1 MLAEKISVGQN
12 LKRIRNDLNLK
23 QYEIAGNDIT
33 RNLISLIENDK
44 TPIYYNVAN
53 IISNNI
59 NKILHQRG
67 LNIYI
72 QAEDIL
78 NPERYNSR
86 NKANEYIEIL
96 KKHLA
101 EKDYEL
107 TVDELNEI
115 ENFLNKW
122 NFIDKKVEIYQLL
135 GEIYYNA
142 KDPNREYY
150 YYIKALEISYEHPN
164 MKDRY
169 KIITRLVYNCILTK
183 KYHEAIR
190 LCEFALSTQ
199 ENLSDRQK
207 GIFHYNLALSYYYL
221 KDYFKAL
228 DHIIYAKFYIPL
240 DSYEDMKKI
249 LLLEGICNSEIKNY
263 EKSLKI
269 YDRLV
274 KIIEKDKNIEDIC
287 IIYLNMLQIYV
298 DINDKSKAVKYH
310 DILQNHLNNIKED
323 SHYLPEML
331 FNLSDYYLYINDNES
346 CENNLCKALWLAKKH
361 KNTVVFTKILSKLL
375 DLYAKNDQHE
385 KIIFLIEQYE
395 DEVDSLILNG
405 NNKIL
410 LKIIYSLLEY
420 DYNYTKNLIYKLLNK
435 KGDITYET

>member
-240 DSYEDMKKI
+240 DSYEDMKNI
-249 LLLEGICNSEIKNY
+249 LILEGVSNCEIKNY
-263 EKSLKI
+263 DKALKI
-269 YDRLV
+269 YNKLV
-274 KIIEKDKNIEDIC
+274 QIIDNNNDNNNIEILSL
-287 IIYLNMLQIYV
+287 IYNNILQIYIRKNNKPKV
-298 DINDKSKAVKYH
+298 IEYHNKILELLQHIDKDSFYLM
-310 DILQNHLNNIKED
+310 DILINISETYYYLKDYNSYEKYLQQALSLSKETKNKNLIPSVISRLIDFYMETEQFDKIKNLLYEHEADIYNFHLDENFINFLKILYCLLNNNNIKEAQT
-323 SHYLPEML
+323 
-331 FNLSDYYLYINDNES
+331 II
-346 CENNLCKALWLAKKH
+346 K
-361 KNTVVFTKILSKLL
+361 KILK
-375 DLYAKNDQHE
+375 
-385 KIIFLIEQYE
+385 
-395 DEVDSLILNG
+395 
-405 NNKIL
+405 
-410 LKIIYSLLEY
+410 
-420 DYNYTKNLIYKLLNK
+420 TK
-435 KGDITYET
+435 GE